1 MGEGLDKIAK
11 SLLDLE
17 PTAILDLFLVFPDP
31 VKKPGTSYAIHNGS
45 NFKKGIT
52 WQGRDYMPMGMEI
65 EGFEINADGRVNR
78 PKIKI
83 SNKDYF
89 ITNLLRKNEDFKNA
103 RVTRIRTFV
112 KFLDDKNFDGGN
124 PFGDPDST
132 AELSRQEYIVSQKV
146 QENKIYVELELT
158 SPLDLDNFEIN
169 SRRIMGK
176 YCYWQYRGMGCQ
188 YKGAPVQK
196 EDGTPFK
203 DVNGRQM
210 GVSDS
215 FSFEDAQDEYN
226 SSKDYT
232 TGDLV
237 FIKNSKVRI
246 EDPKIVGVSRPLLNY
261 YMAKT
266 DVRGLSP
273 DDNPQFW
280 DKEGCN
286 KKLSSCKLRFT
297 EGKAVTRFVSSRE
310 VVVSNSQ
317 ITYDT
322 DDANP
327 AEPHNFEPENSLP
340 FRQAMS
346 GNNGWTLSINYAAF
360 PFGSPIHLQTNQDKY
375 GGINVAKRWFITNG
389 AITSY
394 AFFKNAAGSSD
405 NISFGEHTEK
415 DGSLALNDR
424 SRLII
429 RVSEGKS
436 GISIYQPGNNS
447 KKINNNGISEEAV
460 YEMFRLS
467 SFSRDNDWGQYY
479 NKPSSWLENEGF
491 CFWDRELSDDEVNS
505 LYIEKVDGTFRMKP
519 IDTFED
525 SDIPS
530 EQAIM
535 NGLLG
540 WWDQA
545 FAESDGTGF
554 YDKSQYKNNLLLSE
568 GYVQYTGLNF
578 PEGSSRR
585 QSYDFVQTDAYLFE
599 VNRNVTT
606 QEEVSYLPFG
616 GFPGT
621 DGFDF
626 QRAT

>member
-31 VKKPGTSYAIHNGS
+31 VKKPGTSYAIHNGA

-103 RVTRIRTFV
+103 RITRIRTFV

-188 YKGAPVQK
+188 YKGVPVQK
-196 EDGTPFK
+196 EDGSPFK
-203 DVNGRQM
+203 DVNGNQM
-210 GVSDS
+210 AIGDG

-226 SSKDYT
+226 NSKDYT

-246 EDPKIVGVSRPLLNY
+246 EDPGAVGVSRPLLNY
-261 YMAKT
+261 YIAKT

-297 EGKAVTRFVSSRE
+297 EGKAVTRFVSQTQESR
-310 VVVSNSQ
+310 
-317 ITYDT
+317 
-322 DDANP
+322 
-327 AEPHNFEPENSLP
+327 
-340 FRQAMS
+340 
-346 GNNGWTLSINYAAF
+346 
-360 PFGSPIHLQTNQDKY
+360 
-375 GGINVAKRWFITNG
+375 NVAKINSAGVSINFKPETESPFLQTLSGDGGWTIAYSFAKAPKYGSDQQTFYLSTNKTVYNG
-389 AITSY
+389 IEMTHY
-394 AFFKNAAGSSD
+394 DNGNVDYHYFKNSAGSNSYLTV
-405 NISFGEHTEK
+405 SSPT
-415 DGSLALNDR
+415 DGP
-424 SRLII
+424 
-429 RVSEGKS
+429 SEGYHFVNRVTPNRTEFSSYNASTKQKVS
-436 GISIYQPGNNS
+436 ST
-447 KKINNNGISEEAV
+447 NGISSNLTFDYFNVLAVDREANWNTV
-460 YEMFRLS
+460 SMGGGRL
-467 SFSRDNDWGQYY
+467 QA
-479 NKPSSWLENEGF
+479 EVEGV
-491 CFWDRELSDDEVNS
+491 CFWDRTLSEEEIDLLYEKTENGGLVLRFYSYFKNS
-505 LYIEKVDGTFRMKP
+505 I
-519 IDTFED
+519 
-525 SDIPS
+525 IPA
-530 EQAIM
+530 EQNIL
-535 NGLLG
+535 NGLIA
-540 WWDQA
+540 WWDEPFELQD
-545 FAESDGTGF
+545 STGF
-554 YDKSQYKNNLLLSE
+554 LDKSDSKNNLIYSGGNNAGEEFEKL
-568 GYVQYTGLNF
+568 YT
-578 PEGSSRR
+578 
-585 QSYDFVQTDAYLFE
+585 YTYT
-599 VNRNVTT
+599 VNKNVTT